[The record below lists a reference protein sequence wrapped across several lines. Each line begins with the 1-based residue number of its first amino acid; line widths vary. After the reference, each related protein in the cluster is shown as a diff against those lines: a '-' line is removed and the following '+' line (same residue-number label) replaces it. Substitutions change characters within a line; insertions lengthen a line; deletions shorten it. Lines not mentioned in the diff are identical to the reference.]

1 MDDLAKIR
9 REMAGLKREFAE
21 FWRQFRTLQ
30 AEFNERAEAIHAN
43 WEQADR
49 LMWTHMRDMEEFRNS
64 QEKRLARQR
73 ENEREESGKV
83 EDANH

>member
-9 REMAGLKREFAE
+9 REMGGLKKEFAK
-21 FWRQFRTLQ
+21 FRRQFTKLQ
-30 AEFNERAEAIHAN
+30 AEFKESAEAIHAN

-64 QEKRLARQR
+64 QQKHLARQR
-73 ENEREESGKV
+73 ENEREGAE
-83 EDANH
+83 